1 MVDKQRL
8 IMKIRKISVYKDFKE
23 NPYIMLKGKWLQKLG
38 FNFHD
43 NIEILTCKNKITIRK
58 IKDPKPKL

>member
-1 MVDKQRL
+1 MMDKQVF

-23 NPYIMLKGKWLQKLG
+23 NPCIMLKGKWLQKLG

>member
-1 MVDKQRL
+1 MMDKQVF

-58 IKDPKPKL
+58 IKDPKPRL

>member
-1 MVDKQRL
+1 
-8 IMKIRKISVYKDFKE
+8 MKIRKISVYKDFKE

-43 NIEILTCKNKITIRK
+43 NIEISTCKNKIAIRK
-58 IKDPKPKL
+58 IKDPKPRL

>member
-1 MVDKQRL
+1 
-8 IMKIRKISVYKDFKE
+8 MKIRKLLVYKDFSNK
-23 NPYIMLKGKWLQKLG
+23 PYIMLKGKWLQKLG

-58 IKDPKPKL
+58 IKDPKQKL